1 MTTRCGT
8 EVPSLP
14 PAMSTRLLR
23 IRTEQAGMLLHRT
36 MRPYKA
42 APARSHNGAEQN
54 NLRVANAYC

>member
-8 EVPSLP
+8 EVYAP